1 MNLVNRMEKTIG
13 AFEARR
19 NFGQLLQE
27 VAVKGDKIVVERHGE
42 PIAVVVPVELYN
54 QWKRER
60 QRFFDQMR
68 EVSQR
73 VNLDEDEAMQLALEA
88 QQAVRAA
95 ARASTESL

>member
-1 MNLVNRMEKTIG
+1 MEKTIG

-19 NFGQLLQE
+19 KFGKFLQD
-27 VAVKGDKIVVERHGE
+27 VASRGDKIIVERHGE
-42 PIAVVVPVELYN
+42 PVAAVVPIELYN

-73 VNLDEDEAMQLALEA
+73 ANLTEEEALQIVTEA
-88 QQAVRAA
+88 QQAVRSEHS
-95 ARASTESL
+95 RG